1 MEVVVLL
8 LVVEIAKLIIKEIVF
23 GAFFW
28 LLEEI
33 KLVIFGLFLG
43 LFLLKVVHILLGVRS
58 VFDLFFVVV

>member
-23 GAFFW
+23 AFFW

-33 KLVIFGLFLG
+33 ELVIFGLFLG
-43 LFLLKVVHILLGVRS
+43 LFLLKVVPILLGLRS